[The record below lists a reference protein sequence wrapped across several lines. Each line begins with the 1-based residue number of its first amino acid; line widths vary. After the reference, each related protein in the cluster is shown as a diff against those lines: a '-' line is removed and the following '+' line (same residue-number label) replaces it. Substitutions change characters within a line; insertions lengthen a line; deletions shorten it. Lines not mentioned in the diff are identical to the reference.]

1 MKTNGLKMV
10 SIRLVD
16 DPPIYSEEKVQNPK
30 DAVQLLLKEFDSVD
44 RELFFVLNLQTNGQV
59 INVNIASMGTLN
71 NCILSPR
78 EIFKASILSNAASV
92 VLMHNHPSGDCTPS
106 KQDVLVTER
115 LVACGELIGITV
127 LDHIILGRGT
137 YLSMKEANMM
147 PDGKKI
153 YLSLIHI

>member
-44 RELFFVLNLQTNGQV
+44 RELLFVLNLQTNGQV

-78 EIFKASILSNAASV
+78 ETFKAS
-92 VLMHNHPSGDCTPS
+92 VLYC
-106 KQDVLVTER
+106 
-115 LVACGELIGITV
+115 
-127 LDHIILGRGT
+127 
-137 YLSMKEANMM
+137 
-147 PDGKKI
+147 
-153 YLSLIHI
+153 